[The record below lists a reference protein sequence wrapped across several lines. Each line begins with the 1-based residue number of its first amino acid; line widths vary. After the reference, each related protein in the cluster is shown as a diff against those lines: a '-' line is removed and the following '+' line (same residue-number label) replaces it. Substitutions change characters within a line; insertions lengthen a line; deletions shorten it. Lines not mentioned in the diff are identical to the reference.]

1 MDSYIKIRILTNLE
15 QKNMTK
21 QVLGQV
27 FVVVNQ
33 KGGVGK
39 TTTSANLG
47 KNLAS
52 LGRKVII
59 VDIDPQGD
67 LTDLIYAALEA
78 PAELIFKMP
87 GGSIEP
93 GVVNS
98 YMLFQQESTPKT
110 AKVEVGKDKVVEV
123 IPTTSHLARIDKEDL
138 SAITIFRDKVR
149 ELAKEVDY
157 VILDCP
163 PGMGNIQTAALA
175 AAHKVIIP
183 TELESL
189 SVKNIDKLK
198 VIIGNLKKH
207 MNPEIEL
214 LGILKT
220 RTKTDKSKTKIMKH
234 YNQELKDDYPGLLFE
249 TEITS
254 GTDVSTATAMGMS
267 IHEYKPKSKQAIQ
280 YMDLTKEIDQRV
292 VARLD
297 NQNTPAEVEVA

>member
-1 MDSYIKIRILTNLE
+1 M
-15 QKNMTK
+15 MK

-27 FVVVNQ
+27 LVIVNQ

-47 KNLAS
+47 KNLAAI
-52 LGRKVII
+52 GRKVVV
-59 VDIDPQGD
+59 VDIDPQCD
-67 LTDLIYAALEA
+67 LTDLLYAAEET
-78 PAELIFKMP
+78 PDELTFQMP

-93 GVVNS
+93 GLVNS
-98 YMLFQQESTPKT
+98 YMLFQQNSTLKT
-110 AKVEVGKDKVVEV
+110 AKIEVGKGKVLEV

-149 ELAKEVDY
+149 GLAKDVDY

-189 SVKNIDKLK
+189 SVKNIEKLMI
-198 VIIGNLKKH
+198 IIGNLKKH
-207 MNPEIEL
+207 MNPEIEM

-220 RTKTDKSKTKIMKH
+220 RTKTDKTKTKIMKH
-234 YNQELKDDYPGLLFE
+234 YNQELKDDYPGLIFE

-280 YMDLTKEIDQRV
+280 YMDLTKEIDGRI
-292 VARLD
+292 AERL
-297 NQNTPAEVEVA
+297 NSQTSASNVEIA

>member
-1 MDSYIKIRILTNLE
+1 M
-15 QKNMTK
+15 MK

-27 FVVVNQ
+27 LVIVNQ

-47 KNLAS
+47 KNLAAI
-52 LGRKVII
+52 GRKVVV
-59 VDIDPQGD
+59 VDIDPQCD
-67 LTDLIYAALEA
+67 LTDLLYAAEET
-78 PAELIFKMP
+78 PDELTFQMP

-93 GVVNS
+93 GLVNS
-98 YMLFQQESTPKT
+98 YMLFQQNSTLKT
-110 AKVEVGKDKVVEV
+110 AKIEVGKGKVLEV

-149 ELAKEVDY
+149 GLAKDVDY

-189 SVKNIDKLK
+189 SVKNIEKLMI
-198 VIIGNLKKH
+198 IIGNLKKH
-207 MNPEIEL
+207 MNPEIEM

-220 RTKTDKSKTKIMKH
+220 RTKTDKTKTKIMKH
-234 YNQELKDDYPGLLFE
+234 YNQELKDDYPGLIFE

-267 IHEYKPKSKQAIQ
+267 IHEYKPKSKQALQ
-280 YMDLTKEIDQRV
+280 YMDLTKEIDGRI
-292 VARLD
+292 AERL
-297 NQNTPAEVEVA
+297 NSQTSASNVEIA